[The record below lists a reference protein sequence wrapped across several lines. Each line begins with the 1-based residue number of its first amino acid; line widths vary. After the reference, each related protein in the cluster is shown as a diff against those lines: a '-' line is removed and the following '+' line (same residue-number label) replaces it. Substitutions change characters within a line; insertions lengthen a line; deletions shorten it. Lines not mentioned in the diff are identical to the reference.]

1 MDICHVQLSTGKE
14 MNHLKKSNRYIQYAV
29 GITILLIIAYLLD
42 EFDGIT
48 ANTVIQALMRGLR
61 GVIHISLLMNWCI
74 SLHRRI
80 MNVQVR
86 RSLVSVSI
94 LMIFWLTAKVI
105 KYEFI
110 ADRTFWLGRYI
121 WYSYY
126 VPMILIPLLGIF
138 IIDHMGKPEGYR
150 NPRWMNALYIPAF
163 MLLGGIFTNDLH
175 ELTFSFPDGIKQFDY
190 TYGYGPIYFATMA
203 WFVLGG
209 IYVVIMLLKKSRV
222 PGSKR
227 LQKMPAMIMGGA
239 VVFWT
244 LYCCGI
250 FRDCD
255 LTVVDCLI
263 LSLLLESAIQSGLI
277 ASNTNYKKIFN
288 TSTVAA
294 QIVNLDYQP
303 CFASTSA
310 VSLTQDEI
318 KEIGK
323 QPVQKDNTILHTK
336 PIKAGFVVWQDDVT
350 EINKLTEQL
359 QEVQKQLGRK
369 NALLQAELKLKEQ
382 QAQLE
387 EKNHLYNRITKE
399 VSPQIEKIEALLE
412 QTKNSQ
418 LAENALVKMC
428 VIGSYVKRRSNLLL
442 LGEEN
447 PIVQAREIEYCIRE
461 SLDNLQLASVSVLLN
476 AKCEGNIPLS
486 CLLAAY
492 DFYES
497 LIEMLFDQITAMMVR
512 ITCKDGTLKMNLQI
526 GCANSIEKSVLDATC
541 VHSGKFTYTVQ
552 EEDIVI
558 DYEIAEGGAD
568 K

>member
-1 MDICHVQLSTGKE
+1 MIV
-14 MNHLKKSNRYIQYAV
+14 LKTDSRYIKFSV
-29 GITILLIIAYLLD
+29 GIAILLIIAYLGDELD
-42 EFDGIT
+42 GMT
-48 ANTVIQALMRGLR
+48 ANTVIQAMIRGLR
-61 GVIHISLLMNWCI
+61 GVIHISLLINWCV
-74 SLHRRI
+74 SLKQRI
-80 MNVQVR
+80 MNAQVR
-86 RSLVSVSI
+86 RSLVAVSI

-126 VPMILIPLLGIF
+126 IPMILIPLLGVF

-163 MLLGGIFTNDLH
+163 AILGGIFTNDLH
-175 ELTFSFPDGIKQFDY
+175 ELTFSFPDGINQFDY
-190 TYGYGPIYFATMA
+190 TYGYGPIYFAGMA

-222 PGSKR
+222 PGRKM

-310 VSLTQDEI
+310 ISLTQDEI
-318 KEIGK
+318 KQISEQSVK
-323 QPVQKDNTILHTK
+323 KDNTILHTK

-350 EINKLTEQL
+350 EINKLTKQL
-359 QEVQKQLGRK
+359 QDAQQQLGRK

-497 LIEMLFDQITAMMVR
+497 LVEMLFDQITAMMVR

-526 GCANSIEKSVLDATC
+526 GCANSIEKSVLDAIC

>member
-1 MDICHVQLSTGKE
+1 MIV
-14 MNHLKKSNRYIQYAV
+14 LKTDSRYIKFSV
-29 GITILLIIAYLLD
+29 GIAILLIIAYLGEELD
-42 EFDGIT
+42 GLT
-48 ANTVIQALMRGLR
+48 TNAVIQALMRGLR
-61 GVIHISLLMNWCI
+61 GVIHISLLTSWCV

-80 MNVQVR
+80 MNVHVR
-86 RSLVSVSI
+86 HSLVSVSI

-190 TYGYGPIYFATMA
+190 TYGYGPNYFAGMA

-209 IYVVIMLLKKSRV
+209 IYVVIMLLKKTRV
-222 PGSKR
+222 PGRKM
-227 LQKMPAMIMGGA
+227 LQKMPSMIMGGA

-323 QPVQKDNTILHTK
+323 QPVQKDNTILHAK

-359 QEVQKQLGRK
+359 QEAQKQLGRK

-412 QTKNSQ
+412 QTKNPQ

-476 AKCEGNIPLS
+476 ANCEGDIPLT
-486 CLLAAY
+486 CLIAAY
-492 DFYES
+492 DFYEG
-497 LIEMLFDQITAMMVR
+497 LVEMLFDQITAMMVR
-512 ITCKDGTLKMNLQI
+512 ITCKDGALRMKLQI
-526 GCANSIEKSVLDATC
+526 GCTSSMEKSVLDAIC
-541 VHSGKFTYTVQ
+541 VHDGKFTYTVQ

>member
-1 MDICHVQLSTGKE
+1 MIV
-14 MNHLKKSNRYIQYAV
+14 LKTDSRYIKFSV
-29 GITILLIIAYLLD
+29 GIAILLIIAYLGEELD
-42 EFDGIT
+42 GLT
-48 ANTVIQALMRGLR
+48 TNAVIQALMRGLR
-61 GVIHISLLMNWCI
+61 GVIHISLLTSWCV

-80 MNVQVR
+80 MNVHVR
-86 RSLVSVSI
+86 HSLVSVSI

-126 VPMILIPLLGIF
+126 IPMLLIPLLGVF

-150 NPRWMNALYIPAF
+150 NPWWMNALYIPAF
-163 MLLGGIFTNDLH
+163 AILGGIFTNDLH

-190 TYGYGPIYFATMA
+190 TYGYGPIYFAGMA

-209 IYVVIMLLKKSRV
+209 IYVVVMLLKKSRV

-244 LYCCGI
+244 LYCFGI
-250 FRDCD
+250 FRGCD

-263 LSLLLESAIQSGLI
+263 ISLLLESAIQSGLI

-294 QIVNLDYQP
+294 QIVNLDYQL

-476 AKCEGNIPLS
+476 AKCESNIPLS

-497 LIEMLFDQITAMMVR
+497 LVEMLFDQITAMMVR

-526 GCANSIEKSVLDATC
+526 GCANSIEKSVLDAIC

>member
-1 MDICHVQLSTGKE
+1 MK
-14 MNHLKKSNRYIQYAV
+14 HLKKSNRYIQFTI

-42 EFDGIT
+42 EFNGIT
-48 ANTVIQALMRGLR
+48 TNTVIQALMRGLR
-61 GVIHISLLMNWCI
+61 GVIHISLLTSWCA

-86 RSLVSVSI
+86 SNLVSVSI

-126 VPMILIPLLGIF
+126 VPMILIPLLGVF

-163 MLLGGIFTNDLH
+163 VILGGIFTNDLH
-175 ELTFSFPDGIKQFDY
+175 WLTFSFPDGISQFDY
-190 TYGYGPIYFATMA
+190 TYGYGPVYFAAMA

-209 IYVVIMLLKKSRV
+209 IYVVVMLLKKSRV

-227 LQKMPAMIMGGA
+227 LRKMPAMIMGGA
-239 VVFWT
+239 VIFWT
-244 LYCCGI
+244 LYCLGI
-250 FRDCD
+250 LRGCD

-263 LSLLLESAIQSGLI
+263 ISLLLESAIQSGLI
-277 ASNTNYKKIFN
+277 ASNTNYKKMFN

-303 CFASTSA
+303 YLTSSA
-310 VSLTQDEI
+310 AISLTPDEI
-318 KEIGK
+318 KQIGK
-323 QPVQKDNTILHTK
+323 QPVQKDNTILHAK

-359 QEVQKQLGRK
+359 KEAQKQLGRK

-387 EKNHLYNRITKE
+387 EKNHLYNRITEE
-399 VSPQIEKIEALLE
+399 VAPQIEKIEALLE
-412 QTKNSQ
+412 QTADPR
-418 LAENALVKMC
+418 LADSALVKMC

-442 LGEEN
+442 IGEEN
-447 PIVQAREIEYCIRE
+447 PIVQTREIEYCIRE
-461 SLDNLQLASVSVLLN
+461 SLNNLQLASVSVLLN
-476 AKCEGNIPLS
+476 AKCEGDIPLT
-486 CLLAAY
+486 CLIAAY
-492 DFYES
+492 DFYEG
-497 LIEMLFDQITAMMVR
+497 LVEMLFDQITAMMVR
-512 ITCKDGTLKMNLQI
+512 ITCKDGTLRMKLQI
-526 GCANSIEKSVLDATC
+526 GCTSSMEKSVLDAIC
-541 VHSGKFTYTVQ
+541 VHDGKFTYTVQ

-558 DYEIAEGGAD
+558 DYEIAEGGTN

>member
-14 MNHLKKSNRYIQYAV
+14 MNHLKKSNRYIQFTI

-61 GVIHISLLMNWCI
+61 GVIHISLLTNWCI

-110 ADRTFWLGRYI
+110 ADRTFWMGRYI
-121 WYSYY
+121 WYCYY
-126 VPMILIPLLGIF
+126 VPMILIPLLGVF

-239 VVFWT
+239 VIFWT
-244 LYCCGI
+244 LYCLGI
-250 FRDCD
+250 LRGCD

-263 LSLLLESAIQSGLI
+263 ISLLLESAIQSGLI
-277 ASNTNYKKIFN
+277 ASNTNYKKMFN

-294 QIVNLDYQP
+294 QIINLDYQ
-303 CFASTSA
+303 SYLTSSA
-310 VSLTQDEI
+310 AISLTPDEI
-318 KEIGK
+318 KQIGK
-323 QPVQKDNTILHTK
+323 QPVQKDNTILHAK

-359 QEVQKQLGRK
+359 KEAQKQLGRK

-387 EKNHLYNRITKE
+387 EKNHLYNRITEE
-399 VSPQIEKIEALLE
+399 VAPQIEKIEALLE
-412 QTKNSQ
+412 QTADSR
-418 LAENALVKMC
+418 LADSALVKMC

-442 LGEEN
+442 IGEEN
-447 PIVQAREIEYCIRE
+447 PIVQTREIEYCIRE

-476 AKCEGNIPLS
+476 AKCEGDIPLT
-486 CLLAAY
+486 CLIAAY
-492 DFYES
+492 DFYEG
-497 LIEMLFDQITAMMVR
+497 LVEMLFDQITAMMVR
-512 ITCKDGTLKMNLQI
+512 ITCKDGALRMKLQI
-526 GCANSIEKSVLDATC
+526 GCTSSMEKSVLDAIC
-541 VHSGKFTYTVQ
+541 VHDGKFTYTVQ

>member
-1 MDICHVQLSTGKE
+1 MIV
-14 MNHLKKSNRYIQYAV
+14 LKTDSRYIKFSV
-29 GITILLIIAYLLD
+29 GIAILLIIAYLGEELD
-42 EFDGIT
+42 GLT
-48 ANTVIQALMRGLR
+48 TNAVIQALMRGLR
-61 GVIHISLLMNWCI
+61 GVIHISLLTSWCV

-80 MNVQVR
+80 MNVHVR
-86 RSLVSVSI
+86 HSLVSVSI

-126 VPMILIPLLGIF
+126 VPMILIPLLGVF

-163 MLLGGIFTNDLH
+163 VILGGIFTNDLH
-175 ELTFSFPDGIKQFDY
+175 WLTFSFPDGISQFDY
-190 TYGYGPIYFATMA
+190 TYGYGPVYFAAMA

-209 IYVVIMLLKKSRV
+209 IYVVVMLLKKSRV

-227 LQKMPAMIMGGA
+227 LRKMPAMIMGGA
-239 VVFWT
+239 VIFWT
-244 LYCCGI
+244 LYCLGI
-250 FRDCD
+250 LRGCD

-263 LSLLLESAIQSGLI
+263 ISLLLESAIQSGLI
-277 ASNTNYKKIFN
+277 ASNTNYKKMFN

-303 CFASTSA
+303 YLTSSA
-310 VSLTQDEI
+310 AISLTPDEI
-318 KEIGK
+318 KQIGK
-323 QPVQKDNTILHTK
+323 QPVQKDNTILHAK

-359 QEVQKQLGRK
+359 KEAQKQLGRK

-387 EKNHLYNRITKE
+387 EKNHLYNRITEE
-399 VSPQIEKIEALLE
+399 VAPQIEKIEALLE
-412 QTKNSQ
+412 QTADPR
-418 LAENALVKMC
+418 LADSALVKMC

-442 LGEEN
+442 IGEEN
-447 PIVQAREIEYCIRE
+447 PIVQTREIEYCIRE
-461 SLDNLQLASVSVLLN
+461 SLNNLQLASVSVLLN
-476 AKCEGNIPLS
+476 AKCEGDIPLT
-486 CLLAAY
+486 CLIAAY
-492 DFYES
+492 DFYEG
-497 LIEMLFDQITAMMVR
+497 LVEMLFDQITAMMVR
-512 ITCKDGTLKMNLQI
+512 ITCKDGTLRMKLQI
-526 GCANSIEKSVLDATC
+526 GCTSSMEKSVLDAIC
-541 VHSGKFTYTVQ
+541 VHDGKFTYTVQ

-558 DYEIAEGGAD
+558 DYEIAEGGGD

>member
-1 MDICHVQLSTGKE
+1 
-14 MNHLKKSNRYIQYAV
+14 MNHLKKSNRYIQFTI

-42 EFDGIT
+42 EFNGIT
-48 ANTVIQALMRGLR
+48 TNTVIQALMRGLR
-61 GVIHISLLMNWCI
+61 GVIHISLLTSWCV

-86 RSLVSVSI
+86 SNLVSVSI

-126 VPMILIPLLGIF
+126 VPMILIPLLGVF

-163 MLLGGIFTNDLH
+163 VILGGIFTNDLH
-175 ELTFSFPDGIKQFDY
+175 WLTFSFPDGISQFDY
-190 TYGYGPIYFATMA
+190 TYGYGPVYFAAMA

-209 IYVVIMLLKKSRV
+209 IYVVVMLLKKSRV

-227 LQKMPAMIMGGA
+227 LRKMPAMIMGGA
-239 VVFWT
+239 VIFWT
-244 LYCCGI
+244 LYCLGI
-250 FRDCD
+250 LRGCD

-263 LSLLLESAIQSGLI
+263 ISLLLESAIQSGLI
-277 ASNTNYKKIFN
+277 ASNTNYKKMFN

-303 CFASTSA
+303 YLTSSA
-310 VSLTQDEI
+310 AISLTPDEI
-318 KEIGK
+318 KQIGK
-323 QPVQKDNTILHTK
+323 QPVQKDNTILHAK

-359 QEVQKQLGRK
+359 KEAQKQLGRK

-387 EKNHLYNRITKE
+387 EKNHLYNRITEE
-399 VSPQIEKIEALLE
+399 VAPQIEKIEALLE
-412 QTKNSQ
+412 QTADPR
-418 LAENALVKMC
+418 LADSALVKMC

-442 LGEEN
+442 IGEEN
-447 PIVQAREIEYCIRE
+447 PIVQTREIEYCIRE
-461 SLDNLQLASVSVLLN
+461 SLNNLQLASVSVLLN
-476 AKCEGNIPLS
+476 AKCEGDIPLT
-486 CLLAAY
+486 CLIAAY
-492 DFYES
+492 DFYEG
-497 LIEMLFDQITAMMVR
+497 LVEMLFDRITAMMVR
-512 ITCKDGTLKMNLQI
+512 ITCKDGTLRMKLQI
-526 GCANSIEKSVLDATC
+526 GCTSSMEKSVLDAIC
-541 VHSGKFTYTVQ
+541 VHDGKFTYTVQ

-558 DYEIAEGGAD
+558 DYEIAEGGGD

>member
-1 MDICHVQLSTGKE
+1 MIV
-14 MNHLKKSNRYIQYAV
+14 LKTDSRYIKFSV
-29 GITILLIIAYLLD
+29 GIAILLIIAYLGEELD
-42 EFDGIT
+42 GLT
-48 ANTVIQALMRGLR
+48 TNAVIQALMRGLR
-61 GVIHISLLMNWCI
+61 GVIHISLLTSWCV

-80 MNVQVR
+80 MNVHVR

-190 TYGYGPIYFATMA
+190 TYGYGPIYFAGMA

-222 PGSKR
+222 PGRKM

-323 QPVQKDNTILHTK
+323 QPVQKDNTILHAK

-387 EKNHLYNRITKE
+387 EKNHLYNRITEE
-399 VSPQIEKIEALLE
+399 VAPQIEKIEALLE
-412 QTKNSQ
+412 QTKNPQ
-418 LAENALVKMC
+418 LAERALVKMC

-476 AKCEGNIPLS
+476 AKCEGDIPLT
-486 CLLAAY
+486 CLIAAY
-492 DFYES
+492 DFYEG
-497 LIEMLFDQITAMMVR
+497 LVEILFDQITAMMVR
-512 ITCKDGTLKMNLQI
+512 ITCKDGSLRMKLQI
-526 GCANSIEKSVLDATC
+526 GCTSSMEKSVLDAIC
-541 VHSGKFTYTVQ
+541 VHDSKFTYTVQ

>member
-1 MDICHVQLSTGKE
+1 
-14 MNHLKKSNRYIQYAV
+14 MNHLKTNNRYSQYTV
-29 GITILLIIAYLLD
+29 GITVLLILAYWGD
-42 EFDGIT
+42 EFNGIT
-48 ANTVIQALMRGLR
+48 TNSIINALLWTIRN
-61 GVIHISLLMNWCI
+61 VIHISLLIGWGA
-74 SLHRRI
+74 SLQRRI
-80 MNVQVR
+80 INARVR
-86 RSLVSVSI
+86 RCLVSVSI
-94 LMIFWLTAKVI
+94 LMIFWLAAKII
-105 KYEFI
+105 KWNFI
-110 ADRTFWLGRYI
+110 PDRMFWLGRYL

-126 VPMILIPLLGIF
+126 IPMILIPLMGVF
-138 IIDHMGKPEGYR
+138 IIDHMGKPEEYR
-150 NPRWMNALYIPAF
+150 SPHRITALYIPACSI
-163 MLLGGIFTNDLH
+163 LLGIFTNDLH
-175 ELTFSFPDGIKQFDY
+175 ELAFSFPEGIEWYDY
-190 TYGYGPIYFATMA
+190 TYGYGPIYFAAMA

-209 IYVVIMLLKKSRV
+209 IYVVVMLLKKSRV
-222 PGSKR
+222 PGSKQ
-227 LQKMPAMIMGGA
+227 LQKMPALIMGGA
-239 VVFWT
+239 VIFWT
-244 LYCCGI
+244 LYCFGI
-250 FRDCD
+250 FRRCD

-263 LSLLLESAIQSGLI
+263 ISLLLESAIQSGMI
-277 ASNTNYKKIFN
+277 ASNTNYQKMFN
-288 TSTVAA
+288 SSTVAA

-303 CFASTSA
+303 CFASSSA
-310 VSLTQDEI
+310 ISLTQDEI
-318 KEIGK
+318 KQIGK
-323 QPVQKDNTILHTK
+323 QPVRKDNTILQAK

-359 QEVQKQLGRK
+359 QEAQKQLGRK

-387 EKNHLYNRITKE
+387 EKNHLYNRITEE
-399 VSPQIEKIEALLE
+399 VAPQIEKIEALLE
-412 QTKNSQ
+412 QAKNPQ
-418 LAENALVKMC
+418 LAESALVKMC

-512 ITCKDGTLKMNLQI
+512 ITCKDGSLRMNLQI
-526 GCANSIEKSVLDATC
+526 GCASSMEKSVLDAIC
-541 VHSGKFTYTVQ
+541 VHDGKFTYTVQ

>member
-1 MDICHVQLSTGKE
+1 MKTDSQ
-14 MNHLKKSNRYIQYAV
+14 YIKFSV
-29 GITILLIIAYLLD
+29 GIAILLIIAYLGEELD
-42 EFDGIT
+42 GLT
-48 ANTVIQALMRGLR
+48 TNAVIQALMRGLR
-61 GVIHISLLMNWCI
+61 GVIHISLLTSWCV

-80 MNVQVR
+80 MNVHVR
-86 RSLVSVSI
+86 HSLVSVSI

-126 VPMILIPLLGIF
+126 IPMLLIPLLGVF

-150 NPRWMNALYIPAF
+150 NPWWMNALYIPAF
-163 MLLGGIFTNDLH
+163 AILGGIFTNDLH

-190 TYGYGPIYFATMA
+190 TYGYGPIYFAGMA

-209 IYVVIMLLKKSRV
+209 IYVVVMLLKKSRV

-244 LYCCGI
+244 LYCFGI
-250 FRDCD
+250 FRGCD

-263 LSLLLESAIQSGLI
+263 ISLLLESAIQSGLI

-476 AKCEGNIPLS
+476 AKCESNIPLS

-497 LIEMLFDQITAMMVR
+497 LVEMLFDQITAMMVR

-526 GCANSIEKSVLDATC
+526 GCANSIEKSVLDAIC

>member
-1 MDICHVQLSTGKE
+1 MTDVKRG
-14 MNHLKKSNRYIQYAV
+14 NRLAQYAAV
-29 GITILLIIAYLLD
+29 LTVLLIIAYLCNELD
-42 EFDGIT
+42 SIT
-48 ANTVIQALMRGLR
+48 TNTVLQASMRGLR
-61 GVIHISLLMNWCI
+61 SVIHISLLIDWCV
-74 SLHRRI
+74 SLQRRI
-80 MNVQVR
+80 MNAQVR

-163 MLLGGIFTNDLH
+163 TILGGIFTNDLH
-175 ELTFSFPDGIKQFDY
+175 KLAFSFPDGIKQFDY
-190 TYGYGPIYFATMA
+190 TYEYGPIYFAAMA

-209 IYVVIMLLKKSRV
+209 IYVVVMLLKKSRV
-222 PGSKR
+222 PGSKQ

-244 LYCCGI
+244 LYCLGI
-250 FRDCD
+250 FRGCD

-263 LSLLLESAIQSGLI
+263 ISLLLESAIQSGLI
-277 ASNTNYKKIFN
+277 ASNTKYKKMFN

-303 CFASTSA
+303 CFASSSA
-310 VSLTQDEI
+310 ISLTPDEI
-318 KEIGK
+318 KQIGK
-323 QPVQKDNTILHTK
+323 QPVKKDNTILYAK

-350 EINKLTEQL
+350 EINKLTKQL
-359 QEVQKQLGRK
+359 QDAQEQLGRK

-387 EKNHLYNRITKE
+387 EKNHLYNRITEE
-399 VSPQIEKIEALLE
+399 VAPRIEKIEALLE
-412 QTKNSQ
+412 QTKNPQ
-418 LAENALVKMC
+418 LAESALVEMC

-447 PIVQAREIEYCIRE
+447 PVVQAREIEYCIRE

-476 AKCEGNIPLS
+476 TKCEGNIPLT
-486 CLLAAY
+486 CLIAAY
-492 DFYES
+492 DFYEG
-497 LIEMLFDQITAMMVR
+497 LVEMLFDQITAMMVR
-512 ITCKDGTLKMNLQI
+512 ITCKDGALKMKLQI
-526 GCANSIEKSVLDATC
+526 GCTSSIEKSVLDAIC
-541 VHSGKFTYTVQ
+541 VPNGKFTCTVQ
-552 EEDIVI
+552 EEDIVM
-558 DYEIAEGGAD
+558 DYEIAEGGAG

>member
-1 MDICHVQLSTGKE
+1 MTDVKRG
-14 MNHLKKSNRYIQYAV
+14 NRLAQYAAV
-29 GITILLIIAYLLD
+29 LTVLLIIAYLCNELD
-42 EFDGIT
+42 SIT
-48 ANTVIQALMRGLR
+48 TNTVLQASMRGLR
-61 GVIHISLLMNWCI
+61 SVIHISLLIDWCV
-74 SLHRRI
+74 SLQRRI
-80 MNVQVR
+80 MNAQVR

-126 VPMILIPLLGIF
+126 VPMILIPLLGVF
-138 IIDHMGKPEGYR
+138 IIDHMRKPERYR

-163 MLLGGIFTNDLH
+163 AILGGIFTNDLH
-175 ELTFSFPDGIKQFDY
+175 KLAFSFPDGIKQFDY
-190 TYGYGPIYFATMA
+190 TYGYGPIYFAAMA

-209 IYVVIMLLKKSRV
+209 IYVVVMLLKKSRV

-244 LYCCGI
+244 LYCLGI
-250 FRDCD
+250 FRGCD

-263 LSLLLESAIQSGLI
+263 ISLLLESAIQSGLI
-277 ASNTNYKKIFN
+277 ASNTNYKKMFN

-303 CFASTSA
+303 CFASSSA
-310 VSLTQDEI
+310 ISLTPDEI
-318 KEIGK
+318 KQIGK
-323 QPVQKDNTILHTK
+323 QPVKKDNTILYAK

-350 EINKLTEQL
+350 EINKLTKQL
-359 QEVQKQLGRK
+359 QDAQEQLGRK

-387 EKNHLYNRITKE
+387 EKNHLYNRITEE
-399 VSPQIEKIEALLE
+399 VAPRIEKIEALLE
-412 QTKNSQ
+412 QAKNPQ
-418 LAENALVKMC
+418 LAESALVEMC

-447 PIVQAREIEYCIRE
+447 PVVQAREIEYCIRE

-476 AKCEGNIPLS
+476 TKCEGNIPLT
-486 CLLAAY
+486 CLIAAY
-492 DFYES
+492 DFYEG
-497 LIEMLFDQITAMMVR
+497 LVEMLFDQITAMMVR
-512 ITCKDGTLKMNLQI
+512 ITCKDGALKMKLQI
-526 GCANSIEKSVLDATC
+526 GCTSSIEKSVLDAIC
-541 VHSGKFTYTVQ
+541 VPNGKFTCTVQ
-552 EEDIVI
+552 EEDIVM
-558 DYEIAEGGAD
+558 DYEIAEGGAG

>member
-1 MDICHVQLSTGKE
+1 
-14 MNHLKKSNRYIQYAV
+14 MNSLKKSNRYIQYAI
-29 GITILLIIAYLLD
+29 GIAVLLIIAYLL
-42 EFDGIT
+42 EQFVGIT
-48 ANTVIQALMRGLR
+48 ANPAIQALMRGLR
-61 GVIHISLLMNWCI
+61 GVIHISLLINWCV
-74 SLHRRI
+74 SLKQRI
-80 MNVQVR
+80 MNAQVR
-86 RSLVSVSI
+86 RNLVSVSI

-110 ADRTFWLGRYI
+110 ADRAFWLGRYI

-126 VPMILIPLLGIF
+126 IPMILIPLLGVF
-138 IIDHMGKPEGYR
+138 IIDHMGKPECYR

-163 MLLGGIFTNDLH
+163 AILGGIFTNDLH
-175 ELTFSFPDGIKQFDY
+175 ELAFSFPDGINQFDY
-190 TYGYGPIYFATMA
+190 TYGYGPIYFAGMA

-222 PGSKR
+222 PGRKM

-310 VSLTQDEI
+310 ISLTQDEI
-318 KEIGK
+318 KQISEQSVK
-323 QPVQKDNTILHTK
+323 KDNTILHTK

-350 EINKLTEQL
+350 EINKLTKQL
-359 QEVQKQLGRK
+359 QDAQQQLGRK

-412 QTKNSQ
+412 QTRNTQ
-418 LAENALVKMC
+418 LARNALVKMC

-461 SLDNLQLASVSVLLN
+461 SLDNLQLAAVSVLLN

-492 DFYES
+492 DFYED
-497 LIEMLFDQITAMMVR
+497 LVEMLFDQITAMMVR

-526 GCANSIEKSVLDATC
+526 GCANSIEKSVLDAIC

>member
-1 MDICHVQLSTGKE
+1 MIV
-14 MNHLKKSNRYIQYAV
+14 LKTDSRYIKFSV
-29 GITILLIIAYLLD
+29 GIAILLIIAYLGEELD
-42 EFDGIT
+42 GLT
-48 ANTVIQALMRGLR
+48 TNAVIQALMRGLR
-61 GVIHISLLMNWCI
+61 GVIHISLLTSWCV

-80 MNVQVR
+80 MNVHVR
-86 RSLVSVSI
+86 HSLVSVSI

-150 NPRWMNALYIPAF
+150 NPRWMNAMYIPAF
-163 MLLGGIFTNDLH
+163 AILIGIFTNDLH
-175 ELTFSFPDGIKQFDY
+175 ELTFRFPGGIDQFDY
-190 TYGYGPIYFATMA
+190 TYGYGPIYFAGMA

-227 LQKMPAMIMGGA
+227 LQKMPAIIMGGA

-263 LSLLLESAIQSGLI
+263 LALLLESAIQSGLI

-323 QPVQKDNTILHTK
+323 QPVQQDNTILHAK

-359 QEVQKQLGRK
+359 QEAQKQLGRK

-387 EKNHLYNRITKE
+387 EKNHLYNRITEE
-399 VSPQIEKIEALLE
+399 VAPQIEKIEALLE
-412 QTKNSQ
+412 QTKNPQ
-418 LAENALVKMC
+418 LAESALVKMC

-486 CLLAAY
+486 YLLAAY

-497 LIEMLFDQITAMMVR
+497 LVEMLFDQITAMMVR

-526 GCANSIEKSVLDATC
+526 GCANSIEKSVPDAIC